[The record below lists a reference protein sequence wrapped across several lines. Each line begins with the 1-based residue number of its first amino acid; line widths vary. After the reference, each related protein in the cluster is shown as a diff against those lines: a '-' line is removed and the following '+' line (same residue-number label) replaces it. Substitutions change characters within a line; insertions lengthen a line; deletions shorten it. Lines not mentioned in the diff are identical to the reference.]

1 MRCGVLLKKLFGR
14 KYRGVRHIVCWYTQ
28 GRKFSLF
35 HTWAG
40 VLTNEGAEVCLRK
53 SKSMILEGTC

>member
-14 KYRGVRHIVCWYTQ
+14 KCRGVRHIVCWYTQ

-40 VLTNEGAEVCLRK
+40 VLTNEGAEV
-53 SKSMILEGTC
+53 